1 MSGVL
6 EDRDTIL
13 IDHTQT
19 QPQDGLFALRI
30 GSDVFVK
37 RVQRFPNSLFIKS
50 ANPEYEPFEINLSE
64 ETDESIA
71 IIGKVV
77 WLGRRI

>member
-1 MSGVL
+1 MA
-6 EDRDTIL
+6 DI
-13 IDHTQT
+13 
-19 QPQDGLFALRI
+19 A
-30 GSDVFVK
+30 VFVK

>member
-1 MSGVL
+1 MFFSN
-6 EDRDTIL
+6 
-13 IDHTQT
+13 
-19 QPQDGLFALRI
+19 
-30 GSDVFVK
+30 DVFVK
-37 RVQRFPNSLFIKS
+37 RVQRVANKLIIKS
-50 ANPEYEPFEINLSE
+50 ANPDYEPFEIDLSE